1 MARLHRIIWPLL
13 AALALVG
20 CTSEGEDDLRQW
32 MAEQR
37 RLTVPRVAPI
47 SEPKQYVPLEY
58 TELTATDPYSSL
70 RLTQALKR
78 DSDSPNSSAALL
90 APELNRRK
98 EPLEGHPLDIMTM
111 VGSLERKGQRV
122 ALIKVDNLLY
132 QIREG
137 NYLGQNYGRVMKIA
151 ESEVTLREIV
161 QDAAG
166 EWIERSAALQLQEKT
181 R

>member
-1 MARLHRIIWPLL
+1 M
-13 AALALVG
+13 G
-20 CTSEGEDDLRQW
+20 
-32 MAEQR
+32 QR
-37 RLTVPRVAPI
+37 RQTVPRVAPI

-78 DSDSPNSSAALL
+78 DSDSPNSSGALL

-122 ALIKVDNLLY
+122 ALIKVDNLHDA
-132 QIREG
+132 
-137 NYLGQNYGRVMKIA
+137 IA
-151 ESEVTLREIV
+151 DLLAVQKGESVPTC
-161 QDAAG
+161 
-166 EWIERSAALQLQEKT
+166 
-181 R
+181 

>member
-1 MARLHRIIWPLL
+1 MSRLHRTIWPLL
-13 AALALVG
+13 ALLSLMG
-20 CTSEGEDDLRQW
+20 CTSGGQDDLRQW

-37 RLTVPRVAPI
+37 RQTVPRVAPI

-78 DSDSPNSSAALL
+78 DSDSPNSSGALL

>member
-1 MARLHRIIWPLL
+1 MSRLHRTIWTLL
-13 AALALVG
+13 AMLSLMG
-20 CTSEGEDDLRQW
+20 CTSGGQDDLRQW

-37 RLTVPRVAPI
+37 RQTVPRVAPI

-78 DSDSPNSSAALL
+78 DSDSPNSSGALL